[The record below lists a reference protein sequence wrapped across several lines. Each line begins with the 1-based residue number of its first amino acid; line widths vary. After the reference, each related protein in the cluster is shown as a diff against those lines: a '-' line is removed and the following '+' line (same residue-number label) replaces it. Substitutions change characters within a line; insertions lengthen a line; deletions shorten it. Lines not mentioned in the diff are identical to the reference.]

1 LLDFLTYAAVMAV
14 SRVLALLPLRF
25 ALFIGRSGGTFV
37 WSVLRIRRRVVLTNI
52 RHVLGDV
59 RDESQQRAIARE
71 AYRNFGMFLVEVLR
85 SSVLDL
91 GRQRQR
97 GFAREDIGELDKL
110 LDLKARRQPV
120 IVCCPHNDN
129 FDLGC
134 YVFALEGMP
143 VNIVMKPLESARFN
157 HLMRSTRERYGH
169 RMIMKEGDLMPEL
182 AGLLRAGEWV
192 GLLPDQNAK
201 ARGVTV
207 DFLGKP
213 ASIYKG
219 AAVLHLDTGAPIVVV
234 TGERS
239 LDDPR
244 RHFVRT
250 AFLPPF
256 APTDDRAADVRK
268 IMQSIATAMSD
279 VILRRPEQYFWF
291 HRLWGKKLAA

>member
-1 LLDFLTYAAVMAV
+1 LLDFVTYALVMTV
-14 SRVLALLPLRF
+14 SRVLSWLPLGL
-25 ALFIGRSGGTFV
+25 ALAVGRGIGLFV
-37 WSVLRIRRRVVLTNI
+37 YRVLRLRRRVVLTNI
-52 RHVLGDV
+52 RHVLGDG
-59 RDESQQRAIARE
+59 RDEAQQLAVARE

-91 GRQRQR
+91 GREKQR
-97 GFAREDIGELDKL
+97 GFAREDIGGLQKL
-110 LDLKARRQPV
+110 LDMRARRQPV
-120 IVCCPHNDN
+120 IMCCPHNDN

-143 VNIVMKPLESARFN
+143 VNIVMKPLESPRFN

-182 AGLLRAGEWV
+182 AALLRGGEWV

-207 DFLGKP
+207 DFLGRP

-219 AAVLHLDTGAPIVVV
+219 AAVLHLETGAPIVIVI
-234 TGERS
+234 GERS

-244 RHFVRT
+244 RHFVHT
-250 AFLPPF
+250 VFLPPF
-256 APTDDRAADVRK
+256 APTADRAADVQK
-268 IMQSIATAMSD
+268 IMQSIASAMSD